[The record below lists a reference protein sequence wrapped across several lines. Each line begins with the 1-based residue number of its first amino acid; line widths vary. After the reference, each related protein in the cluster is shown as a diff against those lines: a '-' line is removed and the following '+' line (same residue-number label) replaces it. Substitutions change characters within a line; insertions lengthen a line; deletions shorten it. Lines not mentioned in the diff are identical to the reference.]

1 MLHQTFVFHPVE
13 CADHLVHCIVSS
25 TQNVNALFFM
35 LGWNR
40 FGFHKK
46 HEGTCYA
53 ICIRYG
59 FQKKHDR
66 TRYSELVFLHPVGST
81 GHVVHCVV
89 FGASTHYFLCSG
101 GTGKNS
107 TKSAT
112 GHVMPNLCFFFRY
125 GFQK

>member
-13 CADHLVHCIVSS
+13 CADHLVHCILSS

-53 ICIRYG
+53 ICIWYG
-59 FQKKHDR
+59 FQKKHDG
-66 TRYSELVFLHPVGST
+66 TRYTELAFLYLVGSA
-81 GHVVHCVV
+81 GYIVHSDA
-89 FGASTHYFLCSG
+89 FGKLNVDALLLMLGWDECGFHKKWD
-101 GTGKNS
+101 GT
-107 TKSAT
+107 
-112 GHVMPNLCFFFRY
+112 R
-125 GFQK
+125 